1 MLIDLYAHESIIM
14 QLDIVTDQSRSI
26 DDAQL
31 EIDQRCYKTMTM
43 VGYDN
48 YAKTKAVGRNSELSS
63 LRGLVTYKLSYV
75 IRDVYCSQKRYL
87 LRGRLFRAPA

>member
-1 MLIDLYAHESIIM
+1 MLIDLYAHGSIIM
-14 QLDIVTDQSRSI
+14 QIDIVANQSRSI

-48 YAKTKAVGRNSELSS
+48 YAAV
-63 LRGLVTYKLSYV
+63 TFA
-75 IRDVYCSQKRYL
+75 
-87 LRGRLFRAPA
+87 LFHHWHLFITIPTLNEP